1 MINLPLADIR
11 AAINNVVETF
21 ATTPVVYHLAKAASK
36 DRFGEGDNKNPTNIN
51 LLGFVEYGADI
62 IDQNIQGATDWN
74 GVKIM
79 FKGTDWETAG
89 LYVNGVLKT
98 EPARDYLTVNG
109 KKYKVTNVM
118 PDGAFE
124 TRNFIIIVLASLQ
137 PQAS

>member
-1 MINLPLADIR
+1 MIQLPLTDIR

-21 ATTPVVYHLAKAASK
+21 ATTPVVYHWAKAASL
-36 DRFGEGDNKNPTNIN
+36 DRYGEGQSKAPSNIN
-51 LLGFVEYGADI
+51 LLGFVEHGADQI
-62 IDQNIQGATDWN
+62 EQNMIGSLDFQ

-89 LYVNGVLKT
+89 LYVNGEVKAD
-98 EPARDYLTVNG
+98 PARDFLTVNG

-124 TRNFIIIVLASLQ
+124 TRNFIIIVLATLQ